1 MTFVSRYLP
10 YWYLFFLLPFIY
22 LCLLMFSVG
31 GGQLISNIIF
41 IFNRKIYLN
50 VLKRLMATHFLSFHC
65 SQALISVSNDR
76 FLSEEKL

>member
-31 GGQLISNIIF
+31 GA
-41 IFNRKIYLN
+41 
-50 VLKRLMATHFLSFHC
+50 VDLKYYFH
-65 SQALISVSNDR
+65 I
-76 FLSEEKL
+76 